1 MKLISVNTGKA
12 SALAIGP
19 KNVLSGICKTPRQ
32 GAVVAGPLGL
42 EGDEQA
48 DSEHHGGPDQAIY
61 LYSAE
66 DYAWWSAQLGRE
78 LAPGTFGENLTLSGF
93 GPEPLRVGDRFGI
106 GEVLLEA
113 TAPRIPCNKLA
124 ARMGNPGFVKRFRQA
139 GRTGVYTRVLVPGRL
154 QAGDEVRRKSA
165 THALLLSDFFEL
177 SLEPAPDPE
186 RVRMA
191 LQAPI
196 DARSRRRLTAYLENL
211 QSA

>member
-19 KNVLSGICKTPRQ
+19 KKVLSGICKTPRQ
-32 GAVVAGPLGL
+32 GGVFAGPLGL

-48 DSEHHGGPDQAIY
+48 DSKHHGGPDQAIY

-66 DYAWWSAQLGRE
+66 DYACWSAQLGRE

-106 GEVLLEA
+106 GEALLEA
-113 TAPRIPCNKLA
+113 TAPRIPCHKLA
-124 ARMGNPGFVKRFRQA
+124 ARMGDPGFVKRFRRA

-154 QAGDEVRRKSA
+154 QAGDEVRREPA
-165 THALLLSDFFEL
+165 THALLSDFFEL

-196 DARSRRRLTAYLENL
+196 DARSRRRLTAYLESL